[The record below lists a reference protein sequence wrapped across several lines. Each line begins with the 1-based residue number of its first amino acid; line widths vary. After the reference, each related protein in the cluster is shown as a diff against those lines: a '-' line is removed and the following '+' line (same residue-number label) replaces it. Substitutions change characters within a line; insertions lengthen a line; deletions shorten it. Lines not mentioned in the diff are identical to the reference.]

1 MADLL
6 SKIDEITDT
15 VQAAKS
21 MPLSSSC
28 VLNRADLLAALE
40 ELRGLLPAELAAAS
54 GIVADQAELVEEGRR
69 EAERIIAA
77 AQQERA
83 RLVARTEVAQEAA
96 RQAAALVEEARE
108 TARAMRVEVEDYVDA
123 KLATFEV
130 VLQKTLAAVER
141 GRDKLRG
148 RHEFD
153 TLRDSELDE
162 TPLPT

>member
-1 MADLL
+1 MSDLL
-6 SKIDEITDT
+6 SKIDEIVAT
-15 VQAAKS
+15 VEAAKS

-28 VLNRADLLAALE
+28 VLNRAELLAALD
-40 ELRGLLPAELAAAS
+40 ELRTLLPGELAAAS
-54 GIVADQAELVEEGRR
+54 GIVADREVLVEEGRR

-77 AQQERA
+77 ARQERA

-96 RQAAALVEEARE
+96 RHASALVEEARE

-130 VLQKTLAAVER
+130 VLQKTLAAVDR
-141 GRDKLRG
+141 GREKLRG

-153 TLRDSELDE
+153 TLRDGELDD